1 MTINDVS
8 NIFGFLGGLGMFLYG
23 MNIMADGMQK
33 TAGSKMSQFLS
44 MLTNNRLMAVCLG
57 ALITAIIQSSGATTV
72 MVVGF
77 VSAGV
82 LNLTQAVGVIMG
94 ANIGTTI
101 TAWIVSLSQ
110 LGSAMEVM
118 KPVFYAPLLI
128 GIGAIMILFSKKEKY
143 HTVGEILVGLGLL
156 FMGLELMSS
165 SISPYTGAPI
175 FAKAFEVLGSNPLL
189 GMLIG
194 ALVTALLQSSSASV
208 GILQTLALN
217 GVVTTNAAIYITLGQ
232 NIGSCVTAL
241 LSSVGGSRTAKR
253 AAVMHLSFNVI
264 GAILFGVLGF
274 VLFALRPSFAA
285 SNINAVQI
293 SIFHTVFNLTNTAL
307 LFPFAN
313 QLVKL
318 SGVIVKPDPEE
329 NKEAD
334 EDDEAAVTLKHL
346 DERIFESPAFA
357 VETAALEVVHMG
369 QITMGN
375 VRKGIDA
382 ILDGNLEEIE
392 EVFRVE
398 KTINSMEKMLTEY
411 LIKIDNLPLTEH
423 QKLVVNDLFYSVSD
437 IERVG
442 DHAENLAEAAQ
453 YLVERNLKFSET
465 GANDLRDISEY
476 VFKAFE
482 NAIDARSNANM
493 DTVRKVSQYEDK
505 VDMLEEE
512 LREKHIERLSKG
524 QCAASAGVIFLDIIS
539 NLERISDH
547 AYNLAG
553 YIKNEL

>member
-1 MTINDVS
+1 MTITGNIS
-8 NIFGFLGGLGMFLYG
+8 NVFGFLGGLGMFLYG

-33 TAGSKMSQFLS
+33 TAGGKMSQFLG
-44 MLTNNRLMAVCLG
+44 MLTNNRFMAVCLG

-77 VSAGV
+77 VSAGI
-82 LNLTQAVGVIMG
+82 LNLSQAVGVIMG

-128 GIGAIMILFSKKEKY
+128 GIGALMILFSKKQKY

-156 FMGLELMSS
+156 FMGLEFMSD
-165 SISPYTGAPI
+165 SISPYTDAPV
-175 FAKAFEVLGSNPLL
+175 FSKAFEILGSNPFL

-232 NIGSCVTAL
+232 NIGSCVTAMI
-241 LSSVGGSRTAKR
+241 SSMGGSRTAKR

-264 GAILFGVLGF
+264 GSLLFGIIGF
-274 VLFALRPSFAA
+274 VLFMAYPAMAA
-285 SNINAVQI
+285 SEITAVEI
-293 SIFHTVFNLTNTAL
+293 SMFHTVFNLVNTAL
-307 LFPFAN
+307 LFPFAD

-318 SGVIVKPDPEE
+318 SGVLVKEKEEEEPEE
-329 NKEAD
+329 DTEEAV
-334 EDDEAAVTLKHL
+334 ALKHL

-357 VETAALEVVHMG
+357 VETAALEVIHMG
-369 QITMGN
+369 LITLAN
-375 VRKGIDA
+375 VKRGIQA
-382 ILDGNLEEIE
+382 IISGNLEEVE
-392 EVFRVE
+392 EVYRVK
-398 KTINSMEKMLTEY
+398 KTVDRMERMLTEY
-411 LIKIDNLPLTEH
+411 LIKINNLSLTEY
-423 QKLVVNDLFYSVSD
+423 QIQVVNDLFYSISD
-437 IERVG
+437 IKRVAAHG
-442 DHAENLAEAAQ
+442 ENLAEAAQ
-453 YLVERNLKFSET
+453 YMVEHKLKFSDT
-465 GANDLRDISEY
+465 GVEDLREISRE
-476 VFKAFE
+476 VFKSFE
-482 NAIDARSNANM
+482 YAIEARRTCNM
-493 DTVRKVSQYEDK
+493 EMVRKVSQYEDQ
-505 VDMLEEE
+505 VDSLEED
-512 LREKHIERLSKG
+512 LREKHIGRLSSG
-524 QCAASAGVIFLDIIS
+524 VCVPSAGVVFLDVIS